1 MKSERNVWIDI
12 AKTVAIIGVVFQ
24 HLRGWAYDNTTVYNL
39 ILYAVALFVLTGGYN
54 IMKSYLRTGHVSV
67 LKRIFSMVIAY
78 VIATLFYSLYEG
90 EITNPVYI
98 AHSITH
104 FDACAP
110 MYYVA
115 VYIWLMIA
123 TPVLAVTLGRKQGR
137 NRFIRFVT
145 GLILVVIVSYYTTS
159 YIDILGI
166 ILGGGKILAGP
177 WLLFHY
183 LGMSVALYEEEI
195 VKNLCKPVFLGA
207 NTVILIAWQYV
218 FVFKGYA
225 GSVPAIFG
233 YEDILISW
241 ATLPE
246 VLLILIWFIQISVIT
261 GNKEN
266 TVLRLMAVPGK
277 YSLYIFLY
285 HILFLKI
292 YVTHMLTMM
301 LNISHLLNRITLIAY
316 VFICPILLGY
326 LMKGFHKDK
335 SR

>member
-1 MKSERNVWIDI
+1 
-12 AKTVAIIGVVFQ
+12 
-24 HLRGWAYDNTTVYNL
+24 
-39 ILYAVALFVLTGGYN
+39 
-54 IMKSYLRTGHVSV
+54 
-67 LKRIFSMVIAY
+67 MVIAY

-166 ILGGGKILAGP
+166 ILGGGKIFAGP

-183 LGMSVALYEEEI
+183 MGMSIASYEEEI
-195 VKNLCKPVFLGA
+195 GKNLCKPALLLV
-207 NTVILIAWQYV
+207 NTIILIAWQYV
-218 FVFKGYA
+218 FVYMGYA
-225 GSVPAIFG
+225 AKVPAIFG
-233 YEDILISW
+233 YEDLLISW

-246 VLLILIWFIQISVIT
+246 VILMLIWFIQMSVIT

-266 TVLRLMAVPGK
+266 ALIKLMAVPGR

-292 YVTHMLTMM
+292 YVTYMLTMM